1 MDLSH
6 IENAMKDSDSGM
18 VEKKETLNSN
28 INNTDHDN
36 QGIDSGTALQLF
48 LDHIPHQLN
57 SWHQKLTWYAIKS
70 YNLFPVPLYEI
81 YAKTYANFNVFF
93 FFFFFILL

>member
-1 MDLSH
+1 MDLRH

-48 LDHIPHQLN
+48 LDHIPI
-57 SWHQKLTWYAIKS
+57 SSIPGIK
-70 YNLFPVPLYEI
+70 NTPGML
-81 YAKTYANFNVFF
+81 
-93 FFFFFILL
+93 